1 MENLMNAMVFRGPEN
16 YSIEKVPVP
25 KCPEKGLLI
34 KVKAC
39 GLCGS
44 DLRTLRSGHKNVK
57 PPWILGHE
65 VSGEVVETGTEY
77 NGEFKIGELLAV
89 APVVYCGKCEFC
101 LSGHFELCEN
111 IRELAQH
118 WPGGFAE
125 YMAIPREALA
135 LGNVRRVPNGLNPL
149 YAAIAEPM
157 SSCVHAHEKA
167 NVNFTDTVLIIG
179 AGPIGA
185 IHTNLAKL
193 KGAKRVLIADIL
205 PHRLELIKPFGPDI
219 TINAAEVN
227 LVEEVLKITDGK
239 GPEVIITANPAPIT
253 QVQAIEMAK
262 KGGRVLFFG
271 GLPKD
276 NSKPGIDTNLIHYK
290 GLYVIGITT
299 FAPRHHITAL
309 ELLRSGKIQGE
320 KLVTKTFPLHNFK
333 SAVQEAINGE
343 VLKAVIIP

>member
-1 MENLMNAMVFRGPEN
+1 MNEFMNAMVFKGPGN
-16 YSIEKVPVP
+16 YDVEKVKVP
-25 KCPEKGLLI
+25 ECPDKGLLI
-34 KVKAC
+34 KVYAC

-44 DLRTLRSGHKNVK
+44 DLRTLKSGHKNVT

-65 VSGEVVETGTEY
+65 VSGQIVETGANYT
-77 NGEFKIGELLAV
+77 GDFKKGDIIAV

-101 LSGHFELCEN
+101 ISGKFELCEN
-111 IRELAQH
+111 IREIAQH

-125 YMAIPREALA
+125 YMAIPPEALK
-135 LGNVRRVPNGLNPL
+135 LGNVRKVPEGLDPL
-149 YAAIAEPM
+149 YAAIAEPI

-167 NVNFTDTVLIIG
+167 NVSFTDTVLIIG

-185 IHTNLAKL
+185 IHTTLAKL
-193 KGAKRVLIADIL
+193 RGAKKVIIADIL
-205 PHRLELIKPFGPDI
+205 QQRLELIKPFEPDFI
-219 TINAAEVN
+219 INASKVD
-227 LVEEVLKITDGK
+227 LVESVLQITNGK

-253 QVQAIEMAK
+253 QVQAINLAK

-299 FAPRHHITAL
+299 FAPRHNITAL
-309 ELLRSGKIQGE
+309 ELLRSGKIDGK
-320 KLVTKTFPLHNFK
+320 KLITKTFPLSDFK
-333 SAVQEAINGE
+333 QAVQEAIEGK
-343 VLKAVIIP
+343 VLKTVIIP